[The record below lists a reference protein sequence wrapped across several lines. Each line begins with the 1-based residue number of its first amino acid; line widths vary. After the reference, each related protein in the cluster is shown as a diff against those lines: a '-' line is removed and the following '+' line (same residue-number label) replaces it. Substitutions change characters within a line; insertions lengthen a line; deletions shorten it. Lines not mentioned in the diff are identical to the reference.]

1 MILVKVLQILSTLT
15 KDSGVAAFIMNY
27 YRNID
32 KTKIQFDFLYF
43 EKADKELIEE
53 IVRLGGK
60 VYFAQKPSLKHIFKT
75 YREFNNIFKNSLNEY
90 IAVHLHE
97 VYLIHFISCYCKKYH
112 IKHLITHAHTTKY
125 SDNHISALR
134 NKIMCLGL
142 NNTATDFFACSKAA
156 GNFYYGQNAVE
167 SGNVKIIANA
177 INLEKYKFNETVRN
191 RVRKELKI
199 DDKFVV
205 GHIGRMA
212 AQKNQIFLLNVFAE
226 VKKRND
232 NVVLLMI
239 GDGALRKN
247 LEEEILN
254 LGLKDSVMLLGVRND
269 VPDLLMA
276 MDLYVMPSLFEGLG
290 IAAVEA
296 QATGLKCVLS
306 NEVPD
311 EVNCGNCQFISLN
324 QSIDIWSK
332 CILQE
337 ICYRS
342 ERSSINVKINDYDIF
357 KCSNNLQN
365 LYLNL

>member
-1 MILVKVLQILSTLT
+1 MVLVKVLQILSTLT

-60 VYFAQKPSLKHIFKT
+60 VYFVQKPSLKHIFKT

-112 IKHLITHAHTTKY
+112 IKYLITHAHTTKY
-125 SDNHISALR
+125 SDNYISALR
-134 NKIMCLGL
+134 NKVMCLGL
-142 NNTATDFFACSKAA
+142 NNTATDLFACSKAA
-156 GNFYYGQNAVE
+156 GEFYYGKNAVE
-167 SGNVKIIANA
+167 ARKVKIIPNA
-177 INLEKYKFNETVRN
+177 INLEKYKFNEAVRN
-191 RVRKELKI
+191 KVRKKLNIE
-199 DDKFVV
+199 DKFVI

-212 AQKNQIFLLNVFAE
+212 TQKNQIFLLKVFAE
-226 VKKRND
+226 VKKRNN
-232 NVVLLMI
+232 NVILLMV
-239 GDGALRKN
+239 GDGPLRKK
-247 LEEEILN
+247 LEKEILN
-254 LGLKDSVMLLGVRND
+254 LGLKDSVMLLGIRND

-276 MDLYVMPSLFEGLG
+276 MDLFVMPSLFEGLG

-311 EVNCGNCQFISLN
+311 EVNCGSCKFISLN
-324 QSIDIWSK
+324 QSVDEWSK
-332 CILQE
+332 CITQE
-337 ICYRS
+337 IYSGSKRNCV
-342 ERSSINVKINDYDIF
+342 NLKINYYDISN
-357 KCSNNLQN
+357 CSNYLEK
-365 LYLNL
+365 LYLNF